1 VKETYT
7 QREMLKVMTHRSQE
21 TGWLQV
27 TFIELGGKGFGTETE
42 MKRPILN
49 MLKILEWT

>member
-1 VKETYT
+1 
-7 QREMLKVMTHRSQE
+7 
-21 TGWLQV
+21 
-27 TFIELGGKGFGTETE
+27 LGGKGFGTETE